1 MKKNINLKNLPKKK
15 KITIKRMRIK
25 FERKKTHGDEI
36 VKTKNLKIIQNKT
49 NSN

>member
-36 VKTKNLKIIQNKT
+36 VKKKT
-49 NSN
+49 

>member
-36 VKTKNLKIIQNKT
+36 VKKKPKNNPKQNK
-49 NSN
+49 